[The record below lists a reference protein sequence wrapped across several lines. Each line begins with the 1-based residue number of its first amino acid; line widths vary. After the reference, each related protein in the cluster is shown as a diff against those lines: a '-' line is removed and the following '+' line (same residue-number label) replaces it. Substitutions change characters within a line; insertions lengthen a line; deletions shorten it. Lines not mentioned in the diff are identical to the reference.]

1 MITAKDIDTNNPKL
15 FVSQILHD
23 IETEIYAHKN
33 SKQIS
38 ILFPSIMIPPKG
50 KILSE
55 GGIFD
60 KVVLELLKNNYSVII
75 QNGDLC
81 DIKCIN
87 DMFHQFILKNEK
99 IVVNQTTEI
108 STCIVFINWTEPDD
122 ILLIDDREDHIAM
135 DAGSLL
141 KIAISNIKDDFSGIA
156 SYCNNDISIIVEIME
171 DNVAPII
178 DDTIIDSVSI
188 RTIAPLESNNNE
200 VIQYILD
207 NDFTKNSDKDA
218 IAHKLG
224 YYSYFLSEISVD
236 QFMKIWEA
244 LFTKKEV
251 KNDHCCRSS
260 Q

>member
-1 MITAKDIDTNNPKL
+1 MIAAKDISANNSKI
-15 FVSQILHD
+15 FVNQILHD

-60 KVVLELLKNNYSVII
+60 KVVLELLKNDYSVVVQ
-75 QNGDLC
+75 QNSDLC

-87 DMFHQFILKNEK
+87 DMFHQFILENEEN
-99 IVVNQTTEI
+99 VVNQKINACT
-108 STCIVFINWTEPDD
+108 VFINWTEPDD
-122 ILLIDDREDHIAM
+122 VLLIDDRDDYTVM
-135 DAGSLL
+135 DSRSLL
-141 KIAISNIKDDFSGIA
+141 KIAISNFKDGFSGRA
-156 SYCNNDISIIVEIME
+156 SYCKNDITIIIEVMKDNISSSII
-171 DNVAPII
+171 DG
-178 DDTIIDSVSI
+178 VSI
-188 RTIAPLESNNNE
+188 RTITPLESNNNE

-224 YYSYFLSEISVD
+224 YYSYFLSEIPID
-236 QFMKIWEA
+236 QLDKICET
-244 LFTKKEV
+244 LFSKE
-251 KNDHCCRSS
+251 
-260 Q
+260 